1 MADVGQFLL
10 QNELF
15 VALGATLF
23 AALPVISPYWLPVLH
38 PNSAPEQYQ
47 LPSGAA
53 IATTV
58 TRTATIFPKPTTLTD
73 KVYQTIVQTRTAT
86 HTATTT
92 ATVPK
97 TIYDTVT
104 AQVTS
109 VSTYYDR
116 YYITK
121 WTHLSVDR
129 ATPCTTMLY
138 TPEVT
143 TQSRVPPRNVVTL
156 PTTTPKISSWV
167 PWGFFALIPY
177 LLLLISLTANMI
189 MWIWDPRVVKLL
201 GDVQASQETLES
213 VRRSREDLKDKYQ
226 TDQANLIKRCEKAER
241 AAVMVQARDIMLQKL
256 GVPIPSDEADDG
268 ELDRDMLVN
277 LVQARMNVLATEK
290 QRLGRLETEN
300 SDQIA
305 EINQLKETITTR
317 LSNDYVPCVSRSFD
331 SLLFDKQREIDN
343 LRKEIRGG
351 NFGEDIK
358 ANHVLHQEKDAE
370 LNELRPLRGEVEN
383 LRQALAEAKKEITRV
398 EEETRDKS
406 VADKRRWNEER
417 TGLLIGRSEEMS
429 VLKDKHASK
438 VTALE
443 FRLKERAEEINIQ
456 KNKIADLNAQSHKAK
471 RSLTSSHKTHQ
482 SQPPARPII
491 EAPRQRFNGANS
503 KQNTYTENEDYLRR
517 SLDEKDQECRD
528 LQQNFMI
535 LAKQYKEKVEELE
548 KLENQIANEKG
559 HCENGK
565 NLLRRQ
571 IVELERALEVAEM
584 YGSQSSTV
592 TGPTTDELQHES
604 TIPESSSKAHEIS
617 KTQLE
622 KQIVDLQEANEA
634 MVFVETDLRTQIASL
649 SKDIQTKEVREDELS
664 TQISKSREQ
673 LQAKC
678 AQEQVLF
685 SQVATLTQQRD
696 AAVEET
702 TGVKKQLEEAMSK
715 GEAVWGELRE
725 LKAARNNNET
735 AQRNQDMGKLEKSNI
750 DLQGQCDQ
758 LRQQGI
764 HEINS
769 RDRQIQ
775 KLRTDAATGNQTIHD
790 LEQRLLV
797 LKAENNNQ
805 SQVIRA
811 LKNELQA
818 EKDKYLIDVN
828 DLKNDVDHA
837 QRETEKEKHGRKDD
851 VRLAREREAK
861 AIDEVR
867 RERQQEIDD
876 LKNSQES
883 STIKKLQERV
893 EFYQM
898 ENTDLLENGKE
909 GWKNLLLRKNQ
920 EIQKKESEISSANS
934 RIRHWHRLYNIFH
947 RRFEGLQGNQAY
959 KEGEVSYAEARAGLF
974 MGNDSHISTAMEKC
988 VKFTEDLE
996 AEVGRLKEEVE
1007 RLRKY
1012 DEKVVEEEMNTDETI
1027 E

>member
-104 AQVTS
+104 AQITS

-129 ATPCTTMLY
+129 AMPCTTMLY

-167 PWGFFALIPY
+167 PWGLFALIPY
-177 LLLLISLTANMI
+177 LPLLISLTANMI
-189 MWIWDPRVVKLL
+189 MWIWDPRVIKLL

-300 SDQIA
+300 SDQIV

-398 EEETRDKS
+398 EEETRDKG
-406 VADKRRWNEER
+406 VADQRRWNKER
-417 TGLLIGRSEEMS
+417 TSLLIGRSAEMS

-456 KNKIADLNAQSHKAK
+456 KNKIADLNAQLHKAK

-503 KQNTYTENEDYLRR
+503 KQNTFTENEDYLRR

-528 LQQNFMI
+528 LQRNFMI

-548 KLENQIANEKG
+548 KLENRIANEKE
-559 HCENGK
+559 HCENEK

-584 YGSQSSTV
+584 HGSQSSTV

-664 TQISKSREQ
+664 IQISKSREQ

-715 GEAVWGELRE
+715 GEAVWGELQE

-735 AQRNQDMGKLEKSNI
+735 AQRNQDMGKLKKSNI
-750 DLQGQCDQ
+750 DLQEQCGQ

-805 SQVIRA
+805 SEVIRA

-851 VRLAREREAK
+851 VRLSREREAK

-947 RRFEGLQGNQAY
+947 RRFEGLQGNKAY

>member
-1 MADVGQFLL
+1 MADVGQLLL

-15 VALGATLF
+15 IALGATLF
-23 AALPVISPYWLPVLH
+23 AALPFISPYWLPVLY

-47 LPSGAA
+47 LSSGAA

-86 HTATTT
+86 RTATTT

-104 AQVTS
+104 AQITS

-116 YYITK
+116 YSITK

-129 ATPCTTMLY
+129 ATPCTTMVY
-138 TPEVT
+138 TPKVT
-143 TQSRVPPRNVVTL
+143 TQSRAPPRNVVTL

-167 PWGFFALIPY
+167 PWGFFAFIRH
-177 LLLLISLTANMI
+177 LLLLISLIANMI
-189 MWIWDPRVVKLL
+189 MWVWDPRVIKLL
-201 GDVQASQETLES
+201 GDVQASQDTLES
-213 VRRSREDLKDKYQ
+213 MRRSRQDLKDKYH

-241 AAVMVQARDIMLQKL
+241 AAVMVQARNIMLQKL
-256 GVPIPSDEADDG
+256 GVLIPSDEADDR
-268 ELDRDMLVN
+268 ELNRDMLVN
-277 LVQARMNVLATEK
+277 LVQARMNVLADEK
-290 QRLGRLETEN
+290 QRLSRLETEN

-305 EINQLKETITTR
+305 EINGLKETITTR
-317 LSNDYVPCVSRSFD
+317 LSNDYVPGVSRSFD

-343 LRKEIRGG
+343 LRKVIRGG

-358 ANHVLHQEKDAE
+358 TNHVLHQEKDVE
-370 LNELRPLRGEVEN
+370 LNELRPLRDEVEI
-383 LRQALAEAKKEITRV
+383 LRQALAEAKEEITRV
-398 EEETRDKS
+398 EEETRDKG
-406 VADKRRWNEER
+406 VADQRRRNEER
-417 TGLLIGRSEEMS
+417 TSLLIGRSEETS

-438 VTALE
+438 VAALE
-443 FRLKERAEEINIQ
+443 LRLKERVEEINIQ
-456 KNKIADLNAQSHKAK
+456 KNKIADLNAQLHKAK

-482 SQPPARPII
+482 PQSPARPVI
-491 EAPRQRFNGANS
+491 EAPRQGFNGTNS
-503 KQNTYTENEDYLRR
+503 KQNTFTENEDYLRR

-548 KLENQIANEKG
+548 KLESQITNEKE
-559 HCENGK
+559 HCENEK
-565 NLLRRQ
+565 NLLRRR
-571 IVELERALEVAEM
+571 IVELERALEVAQIH
-584 YGSQSSTV
+584 GSQPSTV
-592 TGPTTDELQHES
+592 TGPTTKELQYGS

-634 MVFVETDLRTQIASL
+634 MAFIETNLRTQIASL
-649 SKDIQTKEVREDELS
+649 SKDIQAKEVREDELS
-664 TQISKSREQ
+664 TQASKSREQ

-702 TGVKKQLEEAMSK
+702 TGVKKQLEEAMCK
-715 GEAVWGELRE
+715 GEAVWGELQE
-725 LKAARNNNET
+725 LKVARNNNET

-758 LRQQGI
+758 LRQQGM

-797 LKAENNNQ
+797 LKAENNTQ
-805 SQVIRA
+805 SQVIRG

-818 EKDKYLIDVN
+818 EKDRYLIDVN

-883 STIKKLQERV
+883 SIIKKLQERV

-898 ENTDLLENGKE
+898 ENTDILENGKE

-920 EIQKKESEISSANS
+920 EIQKKELEISSGNS

-947 RRFEGLQGNQAY
+947 RRFEGLQGNKAY

-1007 RLRKY
+1007 SLRKY
-1012 DEKVVEEEMNTDETI
+1012 DEKVVEEEMNMDETI

>member
-1 MADVGQFLL
+1 
-10 QNELF
+10 
-15 VALGATLF
+15 
-23 AALPVISPYWLPVLH
+23 
-38 PNSAPEQYQ
+38 
-47 LPSGAA
+47 
-53 IATTV
+53 
-58 TRTATIFPKPTTLTD
+58 
-73 KVYQTIVQTRTAT
+73 
-86 HTATTT
+86 
-92 ATVPK
+92 
-97 TIYDTVT
+97 
-104 AQVTS
+104 
-109 VSTYYDR
+109 
-116 YYITK
+116 
-121 WTHLSVDR
+121 
-129 ATPCTTMLY
+129 
-138 TPEVT
+138 
-143 TQSRVPPRNVVTL
+143 
-156 PTTTPKISSWV
+156 
-167 PWGFFALIPY
+167 
-177 LLLLISLTANMI
+177 
-189 MWIWDPRVVKLL
+189 
-201 GDVQASQETLES
+201 
-213 VRRSREDLKDKYQ
+213 
-226 TDQANLIKRCEKAER
+226 
-241 AAVMVQARDIMLQKL
+241 
-256 GVPIPSDEADDG
+256 
-268 ELDRDMLVN
+268 
-277 LVQARMNVLATEK
+277 MNVLADEK

-305 EINQLKETITTR
+305 EINGLKETITTR
-317 LSNDYVPCVSRSFD
+317 LSSDYVPGVSRSFD

-358 ANHVLHQEKDAE
+358 TNHVLHQEKDVE
-370 LNELRPLRGEVEN
+370 LNELRPLRGEVEI
-383 LRQALAEAKKEITRV
+383 LRQALAEAKEEITRV
-398 EEETRDKS
+398 EEETRDKG
-406 VADKRRWNEER
+406 VADQRRRNEER
-417 TGLLIGRSEEMS
+417 TSLLIGRSEEIS

-443 FRLKERAEEINIQ
+443 FRLKERVEEINIQ
-456 KNKIADLNAQSHKAK
+456 KNKIADLNAQLHKAK

-482 SQPPARPII
+482 PQSPARPVI
-491 EAPRQRFNGANS
+491 EAPRQRFNGMNS
-503 KQNTYTENEDYLRR
+503 KQNTFTENEDYLRR

-548 KLENQIANEKG
+548 KLESQITNEKE
-559 HCENGK
+559 HCENEK
-565 NLLRRQ
+565 NLLRRR
-571 IVELERALEVAEM
+571 IVELERALEVAQIH
-584 YGSQSSTV
+584 GSQPSTI
-592 TGPTTDELQHES
+592 TGPTTNELQYGS

-634 MVFVETDLRTQIASL
+634 MAFIETNLRTQIASL
-649 SKDIQTKEVREDELS
+649 SKDIQTKEVREHELS
-664 TQISKSREQ
+664 TQASKSREQ

-715 GEAVWGELRE
+715 GEAVWGELQE
-725 LKAARNNNET
+725 LKVARNNNET

-758 LRQQGI
+758 LRQQGM

-797 LKAENNNQ
+797 LKAENNTQ

-818 EKDKYLIDVN
+818 EKDRYLIDVN

-898 ENTDLLENGKE
+898 ENTDLLKNGKE

-947 RRFEGLQGNQAY
+947 RRFEGLQGNKAY

-1012 DEKVVEEEMNTDETI
+1012 DEKVVEEEMNMDETI

>member
-1 MADVGQFLL
+1 MADVGQLLL

-15 VALGATLF
+15 IALGATLF
-23 AALPVISPYWLPVLH
+23 AALPVISPYWLPVLY

-47 LPSGAA
+47 LSSGAA

-86 HTATTT
+86 RTATTT

-104 AQVTS
+104 AQITS

-116 YYITK
+116 SYITK
-121 WTHLSVDR
+121 WTHLSIGR
-129 ATPCTTMLY
+129 ATPCTTMVY

-143 TQSRVPPRNVVTL
+143 TQSRAPPRNVVTL
-156 PTTTPKISSWV
+156 PTTMPKISSWV

-177 LLLLISLTANMI
+177 ILLLISLIANMI
-189 MWIWDPRVVKLL
+189 MWVWDPRVIKLL

-213 VRRSREDLKDKYQ
+213 MRRSRQDLKDKYQ

-241 AAVMVQARDIMLQKL
+241 AAVIVQARDIMLQKL
-256 GVPIPSDEADDG
+256 GVPIPSDEADDR

-277 LVQARMNVLATEK
+277 LVQARMNVLADEK

-305 EINQLKETITTR
+305 EINGLKETITTW
-317 LSNDYVPCVSRSFD
+317 LSNDYVPGVSRSFD

-343 LRKEIRGG
+343 LRQEIRGG

-358 ANHVLHQEKDAE
+358 TNHVLHQEKDVE
-370 LNELRPLRGEVEN
+370 LNELRPLRGEVEI

-398 EEETRDKS
+398 EEETRDKG
-406 VADKRRWNEER
+406 VADQRRRNEER
-417 TGLLIGRSEEMS
+417 TSLLIGRSEGIS

-443 FRLKERAEEINIQ
+443 FRLKERIGEINIQ
-456 KNKIADLNAQSHKAK
+456 KNKIADLNAQLHKAK

-482 SQPPARPII
+482 PQSPARPVV
-491 EAPRQRFNGANS
+491 EAPRQRFNGTNS
-503 KQNTYTENEDYLRR
+503 KQNTFTENEDYLRR
-517 SLDEKDQECRD
+517 SLDEKDQEYRD

-548 KLENQIANEKG
+548 KLESQITNEKE
-559 HCENGK
+559 HCENEK
-565 NLLRRQ
+565 NLLRRR
-571 IVELERALEVAEM
+571 IVELERVLEVAQIH
-584 YGSQSSTV
+584 GSQPSTV
-592 TGPTTDELQHES
+592 TGPTTNELQYGS

-617 KTQLE
+617 KTQLK

-634 MVFVETDLRTQIASL
+634 MAFVETNLRTQIASL

-664 TQISKSREQ
+664 TQVSKSREQ

-715 GEAVWGELRE
+715 GEAVWGELQE
-725 LKAARNNNET
+725 LKVARNNNEA

-758 LRQQGI
+758 LRQQGM

-797 LKAENNNQ
+797 LKAENNTQ

-818 EKDKYLIDVN
+818 EKDRYLIDVN

-893 EFYQM
+893 GFYQM

-947 RRFEGLQGNQAY
+947 RRFEGLQGNKAY

-996 AEVGRLKEEVE
+996 AEVRRLKEEVE

-1012 DEKVVEEEMNTDETI
+1012 DEKVVEEEMNMDETI

>member
-1 MADVGQFLL
+1 
-10 QNELF
+10 
-15 VALGATLF
+15 
-23 AALPVISPYWLPVLH
+23 
-38 PNSAPEQYQ
+38 
-47 LPSGAA
+47 
-53 IATTV
+53 
-58 TRTATIFPKPTTLTD
+58 
-73 KVYQTIVQTRTAT
+73 
-86 HTATTT
+86 
-92 ATVPK
+92 
-97 TIYDTVT
+97 
-104 AQVTS
+104 
-109 VSTYYDR
+109 
-116 YYITK
+116 
-121 WTHLSVDR
+121 
-129 ATPCTTMLY
+129 
-138 TPEVT
+138 
-143 TQSRVPPRNVVTL
+143 
-156 PTTTPKISSWV
+156 
-167 PWGFFALIPY
+167 
-177 LLLLISLTANMI
+177 
-189 MWIWDPRVVKLL
+189 
-201 GDVQASQETLES
+201 
-213 VRRSREDLKDKYQ
+213 
-226 TDQANLIKRCEKAER
+226 
-241 AAVMVQARDIMLQKL
+241 
-256 GVPIPSDEADDG
+256 
-268 ELDRDMLVN
+268 
-277 LVQARMNVLATEK
+277 
-290 QRLGRLETEN
+290 
-300 SDQIA
+300 
-305 EINQLKETITTR
+305 
-317 LSNDYVPCVSRSFD
+317 
-331 SLLFDKQREIDN
+331 LLFDKQREIDN

-351 NFGEDIK
+351 DFGEDIK

-370 LNELRPLRGEVEN
+370 LNELRPMRGEVEI
-383 LRQALAEAKKEITRV
+383 LRQALAEAKEEITRV
-398 EEETRDKS
+398 EEETRDKG
-406 VADKRRWNEER
+406 VADQRRRNEER
-417 TGLLIGRSEEMS
+417 TSLLIGRSEEIS

-443 FRLKERAEEINIQ
+443 FRLKERVEEINIQ
-456 KNKIADLNAQSHKAK
+456 KNKIADLNAQLHKAK

-482 SQPPARPII
+482 PQSPARPVI
-491 EAPRQRFNGANS
+491 EAPRQRFNGMNS
-503 KQNTYTENEDYLRR
+503 KQNTFTENEDYLRR

-548 KLENQIANEKG
+548 KLESQITNEKE
-559 HCENGK
+559 HCENEK
-565 NLLRRQ
+565 NLLRRR
-571 IVELERALEVAEM
+571 IVELERALEVAQIH
-584 YGSQSSTV
+584 GSQPSTI
-592 TGPTTDELQHES
+592 TGPTTNELQYGS

-634 MVFVETDLRTQIASL
+634 MAFIETNLRTQIASL
-649 SKDIQTKEVREDELS
+649 SKDIQAKEVREDELS
-664 TQISKSREQ
+664 TQVSKSREQ

-715 GEAVWGELRE
+715 GEAVWGELQE
-725 LKAARNNNET
+725 LKVARNNNET

-758 LRQQGI
+758 LRQQGM

-797 LKAENNNQ
+797 LKAENNTQ

-818 EKDKYLIDVN
+818 EKDRYLIDVN

-947 RRFEGLQGNQAY
+947 RRFEGLQGNKAY

-1012 DEKVVEEEMNTDETI
+1012 DEKVVEEEMNMDETI

>member
-1 MADVGQFLL
+1 MENVGQLLL

-23 AALPVISPYWLPVLH
+23 AALPVISPYWLPVSY

-47 LPSGAA
+47 LSSGAA

-86 HTATTT
+86 RTATTT

-104 AQVTS
+104 AQTTS

-129 ATPCTTMLY
+129 ATPCTTMVY

-143 TQSRVPPRNVVTL
+143 TQSRAPPRNVVTL

-177 LLLLISLTANMI
+177 LLLLISLIANMI
-189 MWIWDPRVVKLL
+189 MWVWDPRVIKLL

-213 VRRSREDLKDKYQ
+213 MRRSRQDLKDKYQ
-226 TDQANLIKRCEKAER
+226 TDQANLMKRCEKAER

-256 GVPIPSDEADDG
+256 GIPIPSDEADDR

-277 LVQARMNVLATEK
+277 LVQARMNVLADEK
-290 QRLGRLETEN
+290 QRLGCLEMEN

-305 EINQLKETITTR
+305 EINRLKETITTR
-317 LSNDYVPCVSRSFD
+317 LSNDYVPGVSRSFD

-351 NFGEDIK
+351 NFGEDVK

-370 LNELRPLRGEVEN
+370 LNELRPMRGDVEN

-398 EEETRDKS
+398 EEETRNKG
-406 VADKRRWNEER
+406 VADQRRWNEER
-417 TGLLIGRSEEMS
+417 TSLLIGRSEEIS

-443 FRLKERAEEINIQ
+443 FRLKERVEEINNQ
-456 KNKIADLNAQSHKAK
+456 KNKIADLNAQLHKAK

-482 SQPPARPII
+482 PQSPARPVI

-503 KQNTYTENEDYLRR
+503 KQNTFTENEDYLRR

-528 LQQNFMI
+528 LQQNFVI

-548 KLENQIANEKG
+548 KLESQIANEKD
-559 HCENGK
+559 HRENEK
-565 NLLRRQ
+565 NLLRRR
-571 IVELERALEVAEM
+571 IVELERAFEVAQM
-584 YGSQSSTV
+584 HGSQSSAV
-592 TGPTTDELQHES
+592 TGPTANELQYGS
-604 TIPESSSKAHEIS
+604 TIPESSSKAYEIS
-617 KTQLE
+617 KTQLK

-634 MVFVETDLRTQIASL
+634 MIFVETDLRIQIASL

-715 GEAVWGELRE
+715 GEAVWGELQE

-735 AQRNQDMGKLEKSNI
+735 AQRNQDMRKLEKSNI

-790 LEQRLLV
+790 LERRLLV

-851 VRLAREREAK
+851 VRLVREREAK

-893 EFYQM
+893 EFYRM
-898 ENTDLLENGKE
+898 ENTDLLGNGKE

-947 RRFEGLQGNQAY
+947 RRFEGLQGNKAY
-959 KEGEVSYAEARAGLF
+959 KEGEMSYAEARAGLF

-1012 DEKVVEEEMNTDETI
+1012 DEKVVEEEMDMDETI

>member
-1 MADVGQFLL
+1 
-10 QNELF
+10 
-15 VALGATLF
+15 
-23 AALPVISPYWLPVLH
+23 
-38 PNSAPEQYQ
+38 
-47 LPSGAA
+47 
-53 IATTV
+53 
-58 TRTATIFPKPTTLTD
+58 
-73 KVYQTIVQTRTAT
+73 
-86 HTATTT
+86 
-92 ATVPK
+92 
-97 TIYDTVT
+97 
-104 AQVTS
+104 
-109 VSTYYDR
+109 
-116 YYITK
+116 
-121 WTHLSVDR
+121 
-129 ATPCTTMLY
+129 
-138 TPEVT
+138 
-143 TQSRVPPRNVVTL
+143 
-156 PTTTPKISSWV
+156 
-167 PWGFFALIPY
+167 
-177 LLLLISLTANMI
+177 
-189 MWIWDPRVVKLL
+189 
-201 GDVQASQETLES
+201 
-213 VRRSREDLKDKYQ
+213 
-226 TDQANLIKRCEKAER
+226 
-241 AAVMVQARDIMLQKL
+241 
-256 GVPIPSDEADDG
+256 
-268 ELDRDMLVN
+268 
-277 LVQARMNVLATEK
+277 
-290 QRLGRLETEN
+290 
-300 SDQIA
+300 
-305 EINQLKETITTR
+305 
-317 LSNDYVPCVSRSFD
+317 
-331 SLLFDKQREIDN
+331 
-343 LRKEIRGG
+343 
-351 NFGEDIK
+351 
-358 ANHVLHQEKDAE
+358 
-370 LNELRPLRGEVEN
+370 
-383 LRQALAEAKKEITRV
+383 
-398 EEETRDKS
+398 
-406 VADKRRWNEER
+406 
-417 TGLLIGRSEEMS
+417 
-429 VLKDKHASK
+429 LKDKHASK

-443 FRLKERAEEINIQ
+443 FRLKERVEEINIQ
-456 KNKIADLNAQSHKAK
+456 KNKIADLNAQLHKAK

-482 SQPPARPII
+482 PQSPARPVI
-491 EAPRQRFNGANS
+491 EAPRQRFNGMNS
-503 KQNTYTENEDYLRR
+503 KQNTFTENEDYLRR

-548 KLENQIANEKG
+548 KLESQITNEKE
-559 HCENGK
+559 HCENEK
-565 NLLRRQ
+565 NLLRRR
-571 IVELERALEVAEM
+571 IVELERALEVAQIH
-584 YGSQSSTV
+584 GSQPSTI
-592 TGPTTDELQHES
+592 TGPTTNELQYGS

-634 MVFVETDLRTQIASL
+634 MAFIETNLRTQIASL
-649 SKDIQTKEVREDELS
+649 SKDIQAKEVREDELS
-664 TQISKSREQ
+664 TQVSKSREQ

-715 GEAVWGELRE
+715 GEAVWGELQE
-725 LKAARNNNET
+725 LKVARNNNET

-758 LRQQGI
+758 LRQQGM

-797 LKAENNNQ
+797 LKAENNTQ

-818 EKDKYLIDVN
+818 EKDRYLIDVN

-947 RRFEGLQGNQAY
+947 RRFEGLQGNKAY

-1012 DEKVVEEEMNTDETI
+1012 DEKVVEEEMNMDETI

>member
-1 MADVGQFLL
+1 MADVGQLLL

-15 VALGATLF
+15 IALGATLF
-23 AALPVISPYWLPVLH
+23 AALPVISPYWLPILY

-47 LPSGAA
+47 LSSGAA

-86 HTATTT
+86 RTATTT

-104 AQVTS
+104 AQITS

-116 YYITK
+116 YSITK

-129 ATPCTTMLY
+129 ATPCTTVVY
-138 TPEVT
+138 TPKVT
-143 TQSRVPPRNVVTL
+143 TQSRAPPRNVVTL

-167 PWGFFALIPY
+167 PWGFFAFIQH
-177 LLLLISLTANMI
+177 LLLLISLIANMI
-189 MWIWDPRVVKLL
+189 MWVWDPRVIKLL

-213 VRRSREDLKDKYQ
+213 MRRSRQDLKDKYH

-241 AAVMVQARDIMLQKL
+241 AAVMVQARNIMLQKL
-256 GVPIPSDEADDG
+256 GVPIPSDEADDR
-268 ELDRDMLVN
+268 ELNRDMLVN
-277 LVQARMNVLATEK
+277 LVQARMNVLADEK

-305 EINQLKETITTR
+305 EINGLKETITTR
-317 LSNDYVPCVSRSFD
+317 LSNDYVPGVSRSFD

-358 ANHVLHQEKDAE
+358 TNHVLHQEKDVE
-370 LNELRPLRGEVEN
+370 LNELRPLRGEVEI
-383 LRQALAEAKKEITRV
+383 LRQALAEAKEEITRV
-398 EEETRDKS
+398 EEETMDKG
-406 VADKRRWNEER
+406 VADQRRRNEER
-417 TGLLIGRSEEMS
+417 TSLLIGRSEETS

-438 VTALE
+438 VAVLE
-443 FRLKERAEEINIQ
+443 FRLKERVEEINIQ
-456 KNKIADLNAQSHKAK
+456 KNKIADLNAQLHKAK

-482 SQPPARPII
+482 PQSPARPVI
-491 EAPRQRFNGANS
+491 EAPRQRFNGTNS
-503 KQNTYTENEDYLRR
+503 KQNTSTENEDYLRR

-548 KLENQIANEKG
+548 KLESQITNEKE
-559 HCENGK
+559 HCENEK
-565 NLLRRQ
+565 NLLRRR
-571 IVELERALEVAEM
+571 IVELERALEVAQIH
-584 YGSQSSTV
+584 GSQPSTI
-592 TGPTTDELQHES
+592 TGPTTNELQYGS

-634 MVFVETDLRTQIASL
+634 MAFIETNLRTQIASL
-649 SKDIQTKEVREDELS
+649 SKDIQAKEVREDELS
-664 TQISKSREQ
+664 TQASKSREQ

-715 GEAVWGELRE
+715 GEAVWGELQE
-725 LKAARNNNET
+725 LKVARNNNET

-758 LRQQGI
+758 LRQQGM
-764 HEINS
+764 HEISS

-797 LKAENNNQ
+797 LKAENNTQ

-818 EKDKYLIDVN
+818 EKDRYLIDVN

-861 AIDEVR
+861 AINEVR

-920 EIQKKESEISSANS
+920 EIQKKELEISSGNS
-934 RIRHWHRLYNIFH
+934 RIQHWHRLYNIFH
-947 RRFEGLQGNQAY
+947 RRFEGLQGNKAY

-1007 RLRKY
+1007 SLRKY
-1012 DEKVVEEEMNTDETI
+1012 DEKVVEEEMNMDETI

>member
-1 MADVGQFLL
+1 MADVGQLLL

-15 VALGATLF
+15 IALGATLF
-23 AALPVISPYWLPVLH
+23 AALPVISPYWLPVLY
-38 PNSAPEQYQ
+38 PNSAPEHYQ
-47 LPSGAA
+47 LSSGAA

-86 HTATTT
+86 RTATTT

-104 AQVTS
+104 AQITS

-129 ATPCTTMLY
+129 ATPCTTMVY

-143 TQSRVPPRNVVTL
+143 TQSRAPPRNVVTL
-156 PTTTPKISSWV
+156 PTTRPKISSWV
-167 PWGFFALIPY
+167 PWGFFAFIQH
-177 LLLLISLTANMI
+177 LLLLISLIANMI
-189 MWIWDPRVVKLL
+189 MWVWDPRVIKLL

-213 VRRSREDLKDKYQ
+213 VRRSRQDLKDRYQ
-226 TDQANLIKRCEKAER
+226 TDQANLIKRCEKAEE

-256 GVPIPSDEADDG
+256 GVPIPSDEADIR

-277 LVQARMNVLATEK
+277 LVQARMNVLADEK

-305 EINQLKETITTR
+305 EINGLKETITTR
-317 LSNDYVPCVSRSFD
+317 LSSDYVPGVSRSFD

-351 NFGEDIK
+351 DFGEDIK

-370 LNELRPLRGEVEN
+370 LNELRPMRGEVEI
-383 LRQALAEAKKEITRV
+383 LRQALAEAKEEITRV
-398 EEETRDKS
+398 EEETRDKG
-406 VADKRRWNEER
+406 VADQRRRNEER
-417 TGLLIGRSEEMS
+417 TSLLIGRSEEIS

-443 FRLKERAEEINIQ
+443 FRLKERVEEINIQ
-456 KNKIADLNAQSHKAK
+456 KNKIADLNAQLHKAK

-482 SQPPARPII
+482 PQSPARPVI
-491 EAPRQRFNGANS
+491 EAPRQRFNGMNS
-503 KQNTYTENEDYLRR
+503 KQNTFTENEDYLRR

-548 KLENQIANEKG
+548 KLESQITNEKE
-559 HCENGK
+559 HCENEK
-565 NLLRRQ
+565 NLLRRR
-571 IVELERALEVAEM
+571 IVELERALEVAQIH
-584 YGSQSSTV
+584 GSQPSTI
-592 TGPTTDELQHES
+592 TGPTTNELQYGS

-634 MVFVETDLRTQIASL
+634 MAFIETNLRTQIASL
-649 SKDIQTKEVREDELS
+649 SKDIQAKEVREDELS
-664 TQISKSREQ
+664 TQVSKSREQ

-715 GEAVWGELRE
+715 GEAVWGELQE
-725 LKAARNNNET
+725 LKVARNNNET

-758 LRQQGI
+758 LRQQGM

-797 LKAENNNQ
+797 LKAEKNTQ

-818 EKDKYLIDVN
+818 EKDRYLIDVN

-947 RRFEGLQGNQAY
+947 RRFEGLQGNKAY

-1012 DEKVVEEEMNTDETI
+1012 DEKVVEEEMNMDETI

>member
-1 MADVGQFLL
+1 MADVGQLLL

-15 VALGATLF
+15 IALGATLF
-23 AALPVISPYWLPVLH
+23 AALPVISPYWLPVLY

-47 LPSGAA
+47 LSSGAA

-86 HTATTT
+86 RTATTT

-104 AQVTS
+104 AQITS

-116 YYITK
+116 YSITK

-129 ATPCTTMLY
+129 ATPCTTMVY
-138 TPEVT
+138 TPKVT
-143 TQSRVPPRNVVTL
+143 TQSRAPPRNVVTL

-167 PWGFFALIPY
+167 PWGFFAFIQH
-177 LLLLISLTANMI
+177 LLLLISLIANMI
-189 MWIWDPRVVKLL
+189 MWVWDPRVIKLL

-213 VRRSREDLKDKYQ
+213 MRRSRQDLKDKYH

-241 AAVMVQARDIMLQKL
+241 AAVMVQARNIMLQKL
-256 GVPIPSDEADDG
+256 GVPIPSDEADDR
-268 ELDRDMLVN
+268 ELNRDMLVN
-277 LVQARMNVLATEK
+277 LVQARMNVLADEK

-305 EINQLKETITTR
+305 EINGLKETITTR
-317 LSNDYVPCVSRSFD
+317 LSNDYVPGVSRSFD

-358 ANHVLHQEKDAE
+358 TNHVLRQEKDVE
-370 LNELRPLRGEVEN
+370 LNELRPLRGEVEI
-383 LRQALAEAKKEITRV
+383 LRQALAEAKEEITRV
-398 EEETRDKS
+398 EEETRDKG
-406 VADKRRWNEER
+406 VADQRRRNEER
-417 TGLLIGRSEEMS
+417 TSLLIGRSEEIS

-443 FRLKERAEEINIQ
+443 FRLKERVEEINIQ
-456 KNKIADLNAQSHKAK
+456 KNKIADLNAQLHKAK
-471 RSLTSSHKTHQ
+471 RSLSSSHKIHQ
-482 SQPPARPII
+482 PQSPARPVI
-491 EAPRQRFNGANS
+491 EAPRQRFNGTNS
-503 KQNTYTENEDYLRR
+503 KQNTFTENEDYLRR

-548 KLENQIANEKG
+548 KLESQIINEKD
-559 HCENGK
+559 HCENEK
-565 NLLRRQ
+565 NPLRRR
-571 IVELERALEVAEM
+571 IVELERALEVAQIH
-584 YGSQSSTV
+584 GSQPSTV
-592 TGPTTDELQHES
+592 TGPTTNELQYGS

-634 MVFVETDLRTQIASL
+634 MAFIETNLRTQIASL
-649 SKDIQTKEVREDELS
+649 SKDIQAKEVREDELS
-664 TQISKSREQ
+664 TQASKSREQ

-715 GEAVWGELRE
+715 GEAVWGELQE
-725 LKAARNNNET
+725 LKVARNNNET

-758 LRQQGI
+758 LRQQGM
-764 HEINS
+764 HEISS

-797 LKAENNNQ
+797 LKAENNTQ

-818 EKDKYLIDVN
+818 EKDRYLIDVN

-861 AIDEVR
+861 AINEVR
-867 RERQQEIDD
+867 RERQQEVDD

-947 RRFEGLQGNQAY
+947 RRFEGLQGNKAY

-996 AEVGRLKEEVE
+996 AEVGRLKDEVE
-1007 RLRKY
+1007 KLRKY
-1012 DEKVVEEEMNTDETI
+1012 DEKVVEEEMNMDETI

>member
-1 MADVGQFLL
+1 
-10 QNELF
+10 
-15 VALGATLF
+15 
-23 AALPVISPYWLPVLH
+23 
-38 PNSAPEQYQ
+38 
-47 LPSGAA
+47 
-53 IATTV
+53 
-58 TRTATIFPKPTTLTD
+58 
-73 KVYQTIVQTRTAT
+73 
-86 HTATTT
+86 
-92 ATVPK
+92 
-97 TIYDTVT
+97 
-104 AQVTS
+104 
-109 VSTYYDR
+109 
-116 YYITK
+116 
-121 WTHLSVDR
+121 
-129 ATPCTTMLY
+129 
-138 TPEVT
+138 
-143 TQSRVPPRNVVTL
+143 
-156 PTTTPKISSWV
+156 
-167 PWGFFALIPY
+167 
-177 LLLLISLTANMI
+177 
-189 MWIWDPRVVKLL
+189 
-201 GDVQASQETLES
+201 
-213 VRRSREDLKDKYQ
+213 
-226 TDQANLIKRCEKAER
+226 
-241 AAVMVQARDIMLQKL
+241 
-256 GVPIPSDEADDG
+256 
-268 ELDRDMLVN
+268 
-277 LVQARMNVLATEK
+277 
-290 QRLGRLETEN
+290 
-300 SDQIA
+300 
-305 EINQLKETITTR
+305 
-317 LSNDYVPCVSRSFD
+317 
-331 SLLFDKQREIDN
+331 
-343 LRKEIRGG
+343 
-351 NFGEDIK
+351 
-358 ANHVLHQEKDAE
+358 
-370 LNELRPLRGEVEN
+370 
-383 LRQALAEAKKEITRV
+383 
-398 EEETRDKS
+398 
-406 VADKRRWNEER
+406 
-417 TGLLIGRSEEMS
+417 
-429 VLKDKHASK
+429 
-438 VTALE
+438 
-443 FRLKERAEEINIQ
+443 
-456 KNKIADLNAQSHKAK
+456 
-471 RSLTSSHKTHQ
+471 
-482 SQPPARPII
+482 
-491 EAPRQRFNGANS
+491 
-503 KQNTYTENEDYLRR
+503 
-517 SLDEKDQECRD
+517 
-528 LQQNFMI
+528 MI

-548 KLENQIANEKG
+548 KLESQITNEKE
-559 HCENGK
+559 HCENEK
-565 NLLRRQ
+565 NLLRRR
-571 IVELERALEVAEM
+571 IVELERALEVAQIH
-584 YGSQSSTV
+584 GSQPSTI
-592 TGPTTDELQHES
+592 TGPTTNELQYGS

-634 MVFVETDLRTQIASL
+634 MAFIETNLRTQIASL
-649 SKDIQTKEVREDELS
+649 SKDIQAKEVREDELS
-664 TQISKSREQ
+664 TQVSKSREQ

-715 GEAVWGELRE
+715 GEAVWGELQE
-725 LKAARNNNET
+725 LKVARNNNET

-758 LRQQGI
+758 LRQQGM

-797 LKAENNNQ
+797 LKAENNTQ

-818 EKDKYLIDVN
+818 EKDRYLIDVN

-947 RRFEGLQGNQAY
+947 RRFEGLQGNKAY

-1012 DEKVVEEEMNTDETI
+1012 DEKVVEEEMNMDETI